1 MTGHQHV
8 AAAVIAGLLLVSI
21 GVIAIDRPVYSP
33 DSGRHQLPDSV
44 GSFVGD
50 RLLFCQNDQCLA
62 HLTASENGDSRVCP
76 RCDGELRGV
85 SLAEITKLPADV
97 KVQKRQYKGRGLS
110 YGVSSVLSGYSRTG
124 IHRPEVCLVAQG
136 YRIVA
141 RRIDTVTAPS
151 GDIFD
156 VTILRAVHG
165 SGHAARYAYWFRSGE
180 FETAS
185 HTTRILR
192 MGWDGIV
199 RNTRRAWVYFAIV
212 ADAGGPAS
220 EQRETEGL
228 HMFLGMLHDGIT
240 AAPADQ

>member
-1 MTGHQHV
+1 MTCAQHV

-33 DSGRHQLPDSV
+33 DSGLHQLPDSV
-44 GSFVGD
+44 GPFVGD
-50 RLLFCQNDQCLA
+50 RLLFCQNDQCLM
-62 HLTASENGDSRVCP
+62 HLTVSESDGSSVCP
-76 RCDGELRGV
+76 RCGGELRGV

-97 KVQKRQYKGRGLS
+97 EVQKRQYKGMGHS
-110 YGVSSVLSGYSRTG
+110 YGVSSVLSGYSRAG

-136 YRIVA
+136 YRIVG

-165 SGHAARYAYWFRSGE
+165 SGRVACYAYWFRSGK

-199 RNTRRAWVYFAIV
+199 RNTRQAWVYFAIV
-212 ADAGGPAS
+212 AEAGGPVS
-220 EQRETEGL
+220 EQRETEDL
-228 HMFLGMLHDGIT
+228 HLFLGMLHDGIKAT
-240 AAPADQ
+240 PAD